1 LILKFPAD
9 SRSCLEHAMEKPV
22 ALLLALAA
30 MFLWGSWANTL
41 LLSRIRFELYFF
53 DYVLGHLLA
62 GCLLL
67 QDAAP
72 SLQAAAGDASGIVV
86 FVISALAGV
95 LFALGSLL
103 AVASIDLAGMA
114 LPTIILLGVEMALGV
129 PFLLFVEGWGS
140 DEHVLLSFAGVLAVL
155 VATLLDGW
163 CHWNLQKDCA
173 SEERDQRDQ
182 SLPPCFGCISSQ
194 FSSLSFW
201 SFRATSVAA
210 GSFARSLN
218 STAVT
223 FLTHGSAMPIS
234 SIGSQQVLTVSGG
247 WANARAV
254 KRGNLGLTFAAV
266 GGFCFALWPCISSC
280 VEGQTQ
286 WGNAFATQL
295 NASAFFFVYA
305 VGALLAALL
314 LLPLLCQWPLHSGV
328 SLSFWSSYL
337 ELRAWNHFLGL
348 AGGFAH
354 GCGSMLSLQAG
365 RALGNTVALSITR
378 CQPLVCAS
386 WAVLIWGELQ
396 GAGRKTSC
404 LFASMLFAFTMAV
417 VLFLLAGLSG

>member
-1 LILKFPAD
+1 
-9 SRSCLEHAMEKPV
+9 MEKPV

-53 DYVLGHLLA
+53 DYILGHLLA
-62 GCLLL
+62 GCILL

-72 SLQAAAGDASGIVV
+72 SLQAAAADPSGAVV
-86 FVISALAGV
+86 FVVSAIAGL

-114 LPTIILLGVEMALGV
+114 MPTIILLGVEMALGV

-140 DEHVLLSFAGVLAVL
+140 TEHVLLSFAGVVAVL
-155 VATLLDGW
+155 GATLLDGW

-173 SEERDQRDQ
+173 AEDREQ
-182 SLPPCFGCISSQ
+182 SQLLCFGCMSSQ

-223 FLTHGSAMPIS
+223 FLTRGSALPVS
-234 SIGSQQVLTVSGG
+234 SIGSQQVLTAASG

-254 KRGNLGLTFAAV
+254 KRGNLGLTFAAI

-286 WGNAFATQL
+286 WGNAFTTQL
-295 NASAFFFVYA
+295 NASAFFLVYA

-314 LLPLLCQWPLHSGV
+314 LLPLLCRWPLHSGV
-328 SLSFWSSYL
+328 SLNFWANYL

-354 GCGSMLSLQAG
+354 GCGSLLSLQAG
-365 RALGNTVALSITR
+365 RVLGNAVAMSITR
-378 CQPLVCAS
+378 CQPLVGG
-386 WAVLIWGELQ
+386 V
-396 GAGRKTSC
+396 
-404 LFASMLFAFTMAV
+404 
-417 VLFLLAGLSG
+417 